1 MRHKEHIVDSERLDH
16 ILGEC
21 GYSIL
26 RKKNRFDNFIM
37 QYLEA
42 ENRAEF
48 LVDNVVA
55 AAEEQK
61 NFYLYNMYQGGAS
74 EYERLKDMIH

>member
-1 MRHKEHIVDSERLDH
+1 
-16 ILGEC
+16 
-21 GYSIL
+21 
-26 RKKNRFDNFIM
+26 M